1 MVVEEEGDV
10 SAEGEE
16 AARLHGWRS
25 EREAGK
31 KVGCSFKRLF
41 DQSIWFFVLLFLVS
55 LLFS

>member
-1 MVVEEEGDV
+1 MEEEGDV

-41 DQSIWFFVLLFLVS
+41 DQSIWFFVLLFLVC